1 MAGSSSIGRRIGK
14 IIIWLLA
21 TVVVLIVALAIFI
34 LTFDWNRARPYVN
47 DKVSQAIGRPFA
59 INGDLKVGW
68 RHPADET
75 GWRGWV
81 PWPRFSAANITV
93 ANPDWTKQPQFAT
106 LDEID
111 FEVKVLPLLAHDI
124 VIPAINLVNPSVDL
138 ERLVDGRDNWTFKLA
153 SSSGPSEWKLDL
165 HDIAFAKGNI
175 ALSDQQKKVDVQMVI
190 DTLGQPIPIGEAMKQ
205 QEAASRSASA
215 QAIGKAGASKLTEQA
230 NAQAASEAAAAAAAA
245 ASGASSTDINASG
258 TTAAG
263 GASGAPMAGGS
274 HAASEASEAGEASGS
289 VAAPGASGVA
299 SATGTQRQMPS
310 YAIGWTVKGTYNKT
324 PVSGSGKVG
333 GVLALQDANRP
344 FPVQADVK
352 AGDLHVGLVGTITDP
367 AHLAA
372 VDLRLWLQGNSMAR
386 LYSLTGV
393 TLPDTP
399 PYATEGRL
407 IGQFKSSG
415 NVFKYE
421 NFTGRVGGSDLNGS
435 LTYTAREPRP
445 LLQGEMVSHLLQF
458 SDLAPVIGAD
468 SNASKAKRGDA
479 TTQPSGRVLPVEEFR
494 TDRWKAID
502 ADVKFTGRRIVKTT
516 DLPITDL
523 YTHVVLTDGV
533 LSLEP
538 LKFGVAGGSLASDI
552 HLDGS
557 AVPLKGRFATSARH
571 LKLKQL
577 FPNFKTMQNA
587 LGEINGDAALTA
599 TGNSPAALAATSN
612 GEVKALITEGTVS
625 RLLMEAAGLNVANV
639 VYEKLFGNRDVKI
652 NCAAADFV
660 ATDGVLESRVFAL
673 DTDDAVINIDGH
685 VNLRDETM
693 DLGVH
698 PHTKGFRVFS
708 LRSPLY
714 VKGTFKDPHVG
725 VNAAAL
731 ALRGGAA
738 VGLGLINPFAAL
750 IPLLAPSNNK
760 PLPCAQLLSQVR
772 QAPAAPPPGVK
783 QQSKPPLSLE
793 GAPVNKSTK
802 GAASSPAVDDKK
814 KPAVRSPA
822 SARPNTREADGVHL
836 ACGLAQLELRRRPV
850 DDLFVAD
857 QRAARAHADEAI
869 AE

>member
-1 MAGSSSIGRRIGK
+1 MAVSSTIGRRIGK
-14 IIIWLLA
+14 IIAWLLA
-21 TVVVLIVALAIFI
+21 IIVILIVALAIFI
-34 LTFDWNRARPYVN
+34 MTFDWNRARPYIN
-47 DKVSQAIGRPFA
+47 DKVTQAIGRPFA

-68 RHPADET
+68 RHPVGET

-93 ANPDWTKQPQFAT
+93 GNPDWTKQPQFAT

-111 FEVKVLPLLAHDI
+111 FQVKVLPLLAHDI
-124 VIPAINLVNPSVDL
+124 VIPTINLVNPSVDL
-138 ERLVDGRDNWTFKLA
+138 ERVLDGRNNWTFKLA

-175 ALSDQQKKVDVQMVI
+175 ALSDQQKKVDLQMAI

-205 QEAASRSASA
+205 QEAASRSSSA
-215 QAIGKAGASKLTEQA
+215 QTIGKSGANKLTQQA
-230 NAQAASEAAAAAAAA
+230 NAQAASEAAAASAAA
-245 ASGASSTDINASG
+245 ASGASSTDITASG
-258 TTAAG
+258 TTAATG
-263 GASGAPMAGGS
+263 ASGGLVAGGSKGASQAVAAGASGA
-274 HAASEASEAGEASGS
+274 
-289 VAAPGASGVA
+289 VVA
-299 SATGTQRQMPS
+299 SAPASASGGGAQAQAGAKQEIPP

-407 IGQFKSSG
+407 VGQFKSTG

-421 NFTGRVGGSDLNGS
+421 NFTGRVGGSDINGS

-445 LLQGEMVSHLLQF
+445 LLQGELVSHLLQF

-479 TTQPSGRVLPVEEFR
+479 TAQPSSKALPVEEFR

-502 ADVKFTGRRIVKTT
+502 ADVKFTGRRIVK
-516 DLPITDL
+516 DVNLPITDL
-523 YTHVVLTDGV
+523 YTHVVMTDGV

-538 LKFGVAGGSLASDI
+538 LKFGVAGGTLASDI

-557 AVPLKGRFATSARH
+557 ATPLKGRFATSARH

-599 TGNSPAALAATSN
+599 TGNSPAALAASSN
-612 GEVKALITEGTVS
+612 GEVKALVTDGTVS

-660 ATDGVLESRVFAL
+660 ATNGVLESRVFAL
-673 DTDDAVINIDGH
+673 DTDDAVIDIDGN
-685 VNLRDETM
+685 VNMRDESL

-738 VGLGLINPFAAL
+738 VGLGLLNPFAAL

-760 PLPCAQLLSQVR
+760 PLPCTQLLAQVR
-772 QAPAAPPPGVK
+772 QAPTAPPPGTK
-783 QQSKPPLSLE
+783 QQPKSAISLD
-793 GAPVNKSTK
+793 GAPVNKSS
-802 GAASSPAVDDKK
+802 GGASSPAATDKK
-814 KPAVRSPA
+814 KPAVMSPA
-822 SARPNTREADGVHL
+822 SA
-836 ACGLAQLELRRRPV
+836 
-850 DDLFVAD
+850 
-857 QRAARAHADEAI
+857 
-869 AE
+869 AEYKGS

>member
-1 MAGSSSIGRRIGK
+1 MAVSSTTGRRIGK
-14 IIIWLLA
+14 IIAWLVA
-21 TVVVLIVALAIFI
+21 IIVVLIVALIIFI
-34 LTFDWNRARPYVN
+34 LTFDWNRARPYID
-47 DKVSQAIGRPFA
+47 DKVTQAIGRPFA

-68 RHPADET
+68 RHPVGET

-81 PWPRFSAANITV
+81 PWPRFSAANITIG
-93 ANPDWTKQPQFAT
+93 NPDWTKQPHFAT

-138 ERLVDGRDNWTFKLA
+138 ERLVDGRNNWTFKLPA
-153 SSSGPSEWKLDL
+153 STGPSEWKLDL

-175 ALSDQQKKVDVQMVI
+175 ALSDQQKKVEMQMAI

-215 QAIGKAGASKLTEQA
+215 EAIGKAGANKLTAQA
-230 NAQAASEAAAAAAAA
+230 NAQAASEAAAASAAA
-245 ASGASSTDINASG
+245 ASGASSTDITASG
-258 TTAAG
+258 TTPAN
-263 GASGAPMAGGS
+263 GASGALVAGGS
-274 HAASEASEAGEASGS
+274 SGASGVSGASGASESAAVASASNASEAG
-289 VAAPGASGVA
+289 APNGAKPVI
-299 SATGTQRQMPS
+299 PP

-372 VDLRLWLQGNSMAR
+372 VDLRLWLQGNSLAR

-407 IGQFKSSG
+407 VGQFKSSG

-435 LTYTAREPRP
+435 LIYTAREPRP
-445 LLQGEMVSHLLQF
+445 LLQGELVSHLLQF
-458 SDLAPVIGAD
+458 SDLAPIIGAD

-479 TTQPSGRVLPVEEFR
+479 TAQPANKALPVEEFR

-502 ADVKFTGRRIVKTT
+502 ADVKFTGRRIVKDTN
-516 DLPITDL
+516 LPITDL
-523 YTHVVLTDGV
+523 YTHVVMTDGV

-538 LKFGVAGGSLASDI
+538 LKFGVAGGSLSSNI

-557 AVPLKGRFATSARH
+557 TTPLKGRFATSARH

-577 FPNFKTMQNA
+577 FPSFKTMQNA

-612 GEVKALITEGTVS
+612 GEVKALVTDGTVS

-639 VYEKLFGNRDVKI
+639 VYEKLFGKRDVKI

-660 ATDGVLESRVFAL
+660 ATNGVLDSRVFAL
-673 DTDDAVINIDGH
+673 DTDDAVIDIDGN

-772 QAPAAPPPGVK
+772 QAPTAPPPGVK
-783 QQSKPPLSLE
+783 QQPKTAISLD
-793 GAPVNKSTK
+793 GVPVNKSS
-802 GAASSPAVDDKK
+802 GGASAPAASEK
-814 KPAVRSPA
+814 KPAVVSPA
-822 SARPNTREADGVHL
+822 SA
-836 ACGLAQLELRRRPV
+836 
-850 DDLFVAD
+850 
-857 QRAARAHADEAI
+857 
-869 AE
+869 AEYKGS

>member
-1 MAGSSSIGRRIGK
+1 MAGSSGTGRRVGK
-14 IIIWLLA
+14 IFAWLLA
-21 TVVVLIVALAIFI
+21 ALVILIVALVIFI
-34 LTFDWNRARPYVN
+34 LSFDWNRARPYID

-68 RHPADET
+68 RHAVGET

-81 PWPRFSAANITV
+81 PWPRFSAANI
-93 ANPDWTKQPQFAT
+93 AIGNPDWTKQPQFAT

-111 FEVKVLPLLAHDI
+111 FEVEVLPLLAHDI
-124 VIPAINLVNPSVDL
+124 EIPAINLVNPSVDL
-138 ERLVDGRDNWTFKLA
+138 ERLVDGRNNWTFKLP
-153 SSSGPSEWKLDL
+153 SSSGPTEWKLDL

-175 ALSDQQKKVDVQMVI
+175 ALSDQQKKVEVQMVV
-190 DTLGQPIPIGEAMKQ
+190 DTLGQPIPIGDALKQ

-215 QAIGKAGASKLTEQA
+215 QAVGRAGARQLAAQA
-230 NAQAASEAAAAAAAA
+230 EAEAASEAKAASAAAAYEAAA
-245 ASGASSTDINASG
+245 QASGASGASATSGVAASSGALATSGAAAPAETTSGSAGPAAAVSGASG
-258 TTAAG
+258 T
-263 GASGAPMAGGS
+263 
-274 HAASEASEAGEASGS
+274 
-289 VAAPGASGVA
+289 APGARR
-299 SATGTQRQMPS
+299 ATPL
-310 YAIGWTVKGTYNKT
+310 YAIGWTVKGTYNRT
-324 PVSGSGKVG
+324 PVSGNGKLG

-352 AGDLHVGLVGTITDP
+352 AGDLHIAFVGTLTDP
-367 AHLAA
+367 AHLGAL
-372 VDLRLWLQGNSMAR
+372 DLRLWLQGNSMAR

-393 TLPDTP
+393 TLPETP

-407 IGQFKSSG
+407 IGQFKASG
-415 NVFKYE
+415 NVFTYE

-435 LTYTAREPRP
+435 LTYTGREPRP
-445 LLQGEMVSHLLQF
+445 LLQGELESHLLQF

-468 SNASKAKRGDA
+468 SNASKARRGDA
-479 TTQPSGRVLPVEEFR
+479 AAQPSNRALPVEEFR
-494 TDRWKAID
+494 TERWKAID
-502 ADVKFTGRRIVKTT
+502 ADVKFTGRRIIKNAN
-516 DLPITDL
+516 LPITDL
-523 YTHVVLTDGV
+523 YTHVVMTDGV
-533 LSLEP
+533 LSLVP

-557 AVPLKGRFATSARH
+557 AAPLKGRFAMSARH
-571 LKLKQL
+571 VKLKQL
-577 FPNFKTMQNA
+577 FPSFKTMQNA
-587 LGEINGDAALTA
+587 LGEINGDASLSA

-612 GEVKALITEGTVS
+612 GELKALVTDGTVS

-639 VYEKLFGNRDVKI
+639 VYEKLFGARDVKI

-660 ATDGVLESRVFAL
+660 VTDGVLEARVFAL

-731 ALRGGAA
+731 ALRGGAV

-760 PLPCAQLLSQVR
+760 PLPCSQLLAQAR
-772 QAPAAPPPGVK
+772 QMPKAPPPGVK
-783 QQSKPPLSLE
+783 QQPKAPISLE
-793 GAPVNKSTK
+793 GAPVNKSS
-802 GAASSPAVDDKK
+802 GGASSPAAVDR
-814 KPAVRSPA
+814 KPATQSPA
-822 SARPNTREADGVHL
+822 SA
-836 ACGLAQLELRRRPV
+836 
-850 DDLFVAD
+850 
-857 QRAARAHADEAI
+857 
-869 AE
+869 AEYKGG

>member
-1 MAGSSSIGRRIGK
+1 MAGSSSIGRRIRK
-14 IIIWLLA
+14 IFAWLLA
-21 TVVVLIVALAIFI
+21 TLVILIVALVIFI
-34 LTFDWNRARPYVN
+34 LTFDWNRARPYID

-68 RHPADET
+68 RHPVGET

-81 PWPRFSAANITV
+81 PWPRFSAANITIG
-93 ANPDWTKQPQFAT
+93 NPDWAKQPQFAT

-111 FEVKVLPLLAHDI
+111 FEVEVLPLLAHDI

-138 ERLVDGRDNWTFKLA
+138 ERLVDGRNNWTFKLA

-175 ALSDQQKKVDVQMVI
+175 ALSDQQKKVEVQMVV
-190 DTLGQPIPIGEAMKQ
+190 DTLGQPIPIGDALKQ

-215 QAIGKAGASKLTEQA
+215 QAVGRAGASQLAAQVE
-230 NAQAASEAAAAAAAA
+230 AQAASEAKAASETAAAEQASA
-245 ASGASSTDINASG
+245 ASGTAATSGATASSGALT
-258 TTAAG
+258 
-263 GASGAPMAGGS
+263 ASGAAAP
-274 HAASEASEAGEASGS
+274 AASR
-289 VAAPGASGVA
+289 
-299 SATGTQRQMPS
+299 ATPL
-310 YAIGWTVKGTYNKT
+310 YAIAWTVKGTYNRT
-324 PVSGSGKVG
+324 PVSGSGKLG
-333 GVLALQDANRP
+333 GVLALQDTNRP

-352 AGDLHVGLVGTITDP
+352 GGDLHIAFVGTITDP

-372 VDLRLWLQGNSMAR
+372 LDLRLWLQGNSMAR

-393 TLPDTP
+393 TLPETP
-399 PYATEGRL
+399 PYATEGHL

-415 NVFKYE
+415 SVFTYE

-445 LLQGEMVSHLLQF
+445 LLQGELESHVLQF
-458 SDLAPVIGAD
+458 SDLAPMIGAD
-468 SNASKAKRGDA
+468 SNASKAQRGD
-479 TTQPSGRVLPVEEFR
+479 TTRQPSDRVLPVEEFR

-502 ADVKFTGRRIVKTT
+502 ADVKFTGRRIVKNAN
-516 DLPITDL
+516 LPITDL

-533 LSLEP
+533 LSLVP

-557 AVPLKGRFATSARH
+557 GAPLKGRFAMSARH

-587 LGEINGDAALTA
+587 LGEINGDASLSA

-612 GEVKALITEGTVS
+612 GEVKALVTDGTVS

-685 VNLRDETM
+685 INLRDETM

-714 VKGTFKDPHVG
+714 VKGTLKNPHVG

-760 PLPCAQLLSQVR
+760 PLPCAELLAQVR
-772 QAPAAPPPGVK
+772 QAPKAPPPGVK
-783 QQSKPPLSLE
+783 QQPKAPLSLE
-793 GAPVNKSTK
+793 GAPLNKSS
-802 GAASSPAVDDKK
+802 GGASSPAGADR
-814 KPAVRSPA
+814 KPATLSPA
-822 SARPNTREADGVHL
+822 SA
-836 ACGLAQLELRRRPV
+836 
-850 DDLFVAD
+850 
-857 QRAARAHADEAI
+857 
-869 AE
+869 AEYKGS

>member
-1 MAGSSSIGRRIGK
+1 MAVSSTTGRRIGK
-14 IIIWLLA
+14 IIAWLLA
-21 TVVVLIVALAIFI
+21 IIVILIVALTIFI

-47 DKVSQAIGRPFA
+47 DKVTQAIGRPFA

-68 RHPADET
+68 RHPVGET

-93 ANPDWTKQPQFAT
+93 GNPDWTKQPHFAT

-111 FEVKVLPLLAHDI
+111 FQVKVLPLLAHDI
-124 VIPAINLVNPSVDL
+124 VIPTINLVNPSVDL
-138 ERLVDGRDNWTFKLA
+138 ERVLDGRNNWTFKLA

-175 ALSDQQKKVDVQMVI
+175 ALSDQQKKVDLQMAI

-205 QEAASRSASA
+205 QEAASRSSSA
-215 QAIGKAGASKLTEQA
+215 QTIGKSGANKLTQQA
-230 NAQAASEAAAAAAAA
+230 NAQAASEAAAASAAA
-245 ASGASSTDINASG
+245 ASGASSTEISASG
-258 TTAAG
+258 TTAATG
-263 GASGAPMAGGS
+263 ASGGLVAGGSKGASEAVAAGASGAVVASASNASGASG
-274 HAASEASEAGEASGS
+274 ASEAQAGAKQEI
-289 VAAPGASGVA
+289 P
-299 SATGTQRQMPS
+299 P

-407 IGQFKSSG
+407 VGQFKSTG

-421 NFTGRVGGSDLNGS
+421 NFTGRVGGSDINGS

-445 LLQGEMVSHLLQF
+445 LLQGELVSHLLQF

-479 TTQPSGRVLPVEEFR
+479 TAQPSNKALPVEEFR

-502 ADVKFTGRRIVKTT
+502 ADVKFTGRRIVK
-516 DLPITDL
+516 DVNLPITDL
-523 YTHVVLTDGV
+523 YTHVVMTDGV

-538 LKFGVAGGSLASDI
+538 LKFGVAGGTLASDI

-557 AVPLKGRFATSARH
+557 ATPLKGRFATSARH

-612 GEVKALITEGTVS
+612 GEVKALVTDGTVS

-639 VYEKLFGNRDVKI
+639 VYEKLFANRDVKI

-660 ATDGVLESRVFAL
+660 ATNGVLESRIFAL
-673 DTDDAVINIDGH
+673 DTDDAVINIDGN
-685 VNLRDETM
+685 VNLRDESM

-760 PLPCAQLLSQVR
+760 PLPCTQMLEQIR
-772 QAPAAPPPGVK
+772 QAPTAPPPGVK
-783 QQSKPPLSLE
+783 QQPKAAISLD
-793 GAPVNKSTK
+793 GAPVNKSS
-802 GAASSPAVDDKK
+802 GGASSPATTDKK
-814 KPAVRSPA
+814 KPAVMSPA
-822 SARPNTREADGVHL
+822 SAATYKGS
-836 ACGLAQLELRRRPV
+836 
-850 DDLFVAD
+850 
-857 QRAARAHADEAI
+857 
-869 AE
+869 

>member
-1 MAGSSSIGRRIGK
+1 MAVSSTIGRRIGK
-14 IIIWLLA
+14 IIAWLLA
-21 TVVVLIVALAIFI
+21 IIVILVVALVIFI
-34 LTFDWNRARPYVN
+34 LIFDWNRARPYID
-47 DKVSQAIGRPFA
+47 DKVTQAIGRPFA

-68 RHPADET
+68 KHPVGET
-75 GWRGWV
+75 GWRAWV

-93 ANPDWTKQPQFAT
+93 GNPDWTKQPQFAT

-111 FEVKVLPLLAHDI
+111 FEVMVLPLLAHNI

-138 ERLVDGRDNWTFKLA
+138 ERLLDGRNNWTFKLA
-153 SSSGPSEWKLDL
+153 SSSGPSEWKLEL

-175 ALSDQQKKVDVQMVI
+175 ALSDQQKKVEMQMVI

-215 QAIGKAGASKLTEQA
+215 EAIGKAGASKLTAQA
-230 NAQAASEAAAAAAAA
+230 NAQAASEAAAASAAA
-245 ASGASSTDINASG
+245 ASGASSTDITASG
-258 TTAAG
+258 TTAAT
-263 GASGAPMAGGS
+263 GASGALVAGGS
-274 HAASEASEAGEASGS
+274 SGASAALSE
-289 VAAPGASGVA
+289 GASGAAIA
-299 SATGTQRQMPS
+299 SAPGSGASAASTEAAAKREIPP
-310 YAIGWTVKGTYNKT
+310 YAIGWTIKGTYNKT

-333 GVLALQDANRP
+333 GVLALQDADRP

-367 AHLAA
+367 THLAA

-407 IGQFKSSG
+407 VGQFKESG

-435 LTYTAREPRP
+435 LTYTARQPRP
-445 LLQGEMVSHLLQF
+445 LLQGELVSHLLQF

-479 TTQPSGRVLPVEEFR
+479 TAQPSNKALPVEEFR

-502 ADVKFTGRRIVKTT
+502 ADVKFTGRRIVK
-516 DLPITDL
+516 DANLPITDL
-523 YTHVVLTDGV
+523 YTHVVMTDGV

-557 AVPLKGRFATSARH
+557 TTPLKGRFATSARH

-612 GEVKALITEGTVS
+612 GEVKALVTDGTVS
-625 RLLMEAAGLNVANV
+625 RLIMEAAGLNVANV
-639 VYEKLFGNRDVKI
+639 VYEKLFGNRDVRI

-660 ATDGVLESRVFAL
+660 ATNGVLDSRVFAL
-673 DTDDAVINIDGH
+673 DTDDAVINIDGN
-685 VNLRDETM
+685 VNLRDESM

-760 PLPCAQLLSQVR
+760 PLPCGQLLAQVR
-772 QAPAAPPPGVK
+772 QAPTAPPPGVK
-783 QQSKPPLSLE
+783 QQPKAAISLD
-793 GAPVNKSTK
+793 GAPVNKSSGGK
-802 GAASSPAVDDKK
+802 SAPAAADK
-814 KPAVRSPA
+814 KPATLSPA
-822 SARPNTREADGVHL
+822 SA
-836 ACGLAQLELRRRPV
+836 
-850 DDLFVAD
+850 
-857 QRAARAHADEAI
+857 
-869 AE
+869 AEYKGS

>member
-1 MAGSSSIGRRIGK
+1 MAGSSTIGRRIGK
-14 IIIWLLA
+14 IVAW
-21 TVVVLIVALAIFI
+21 IVAIIVILVIALTVFI

-47 DKVSQAIGRPFA
+47 DKVTQAIGRQFT
-59 INGDLKVGW
+59 INGDLRVGL
-68 RHPADET
+68 RHPVGET
-75 GWRGWV
+75 GWKSWV
-81 PWPRFSAANITV
+81 PWPRFSAANITI
-93 ANPDWTKQPQFAT
+93 ANPDWAKRPQFAT

-111 FEVKVLPLLAHDI
+111 FQVKVLPLLAHDI

-138 ERLVDGRDNWTFKLA
+138 ERMMDGRNNWTFELPK
-153 SSSGPSEWKLDL
+153 SKTPSQWKLQL
-165 HDIAFAKGNI
+165 HDIVFAKGNI
-175 ALSDQQKKVDVQMVI
+175 ALSDEQKKVDAQMVV
-190 DTLGQPIPIGEAMKQ
+190 DTLGQPIPIGEALKQ
-205 QEAASRSASA
+205 QEQASRKASA
-215 QAIGKAGASKLTEQA
+215 EAVGKEGAKKLGAQAD
-230 NAQAASEAAAAAAAA
+230 AQAASAASAAAAAA
-245 ASGASSTDINASG
+245 ASGASSTDIHASG
-258 TTAAG
+258 TTAATG
-263 GASGAPMAGGS
+263 ASGGLVAGGSKGASAVTGASGAALASASGAQS
-274 HAASEASEAGEASGS
+274 ASAASVVSGTSDASG
-289 VAAPGASGVA
+289 A
-299 SATGTQRQMPS
+299 SATTAASGRPRDIPP
-310 YAIGWTVKGTYNKT
+310 YAIGWTLKGTYNKT

-352 AGDLHVGLVGTITDP
+352 AGDLHVGLVGTVTDP

-372 VDLRLWLQGNSMAR
+372 VDLRLWVQGSSMAK

-399 PYATEGRL
+399 PYATEGRFV
-407 IGQFKSSG
+407 GQFKTTG

-435 LTYTAREPRP
+435 LIYTARQPRP
-445 LLQGEMVSHLLQF
+445 LLQGQLESRLLQF

-468 SNASKAKRGDA
+468 SNASKAKRGDG
-479 TTQPSGRVLPVEEFR
+479 TMQPSSKALPVEEFR

-502 ADVKFTGRRIVKTT
+502 ADVKFTGRRIVKNA

-523 YTHVVLTDGV
+523 YTHIVMTNGV

-538 LKFGVAGGSLASDI
+538 LKFGVAGGTLASNI

-557 AVPLKGRFATSARH
+557 GAPLKARFATAARH

-612 GEVKALITEGTVS
+612 GEVKALVTEGTVS

-673 DTDDAVINIDGH
+673 DTDDAVIDIDGH
-685 VNLRDETM
+685 VNMRDETM

-714 VKGTFKDPHVG
+714 AKGTFKNPHVG

-738 VGLGLINPFAAL
+738 VGLGLVNPFAAL
-750 IPLLAPSNNK
+750 LPLLAPSNNK

-772 QAPAAPPPGVK
+772 QAPKAPPPGSK
-783 QQSKPPLSLE
+783 QPPKPAISLE
-793 GAPVNKSTK
+793 GAPVNKRSS
-802 GAASSPAVDDKK
+802 GEAAASAPTSASAPAGRKAV
-814 KPAVRSPA
+814 PASPA
-822 SARPNTREADGVHL
+822 SA
-836 ACGLAQLELRRRPV
+836 
-850 DDLFVAD
+850 
-857 QRAARAHADEAI
+857 
-869 AE
+869 AEYKGS

>member
-14 IIIWLLA
+14 NFAWLLA
-21 TVVVLIVALAIFI
+21 TLVILIIALVIFI
-34 LTFDWNRARPYVN
+34 LAFDWNRARPYID

-68 RHPADET
+68 GHPVGET

-81 PWPRFSAANITV
+81 PWPRFSAANITIG
-93 ANPDWTKQPQFAT
+93 NPDWAKQPQFAT

-111 FEVKVLPLLAHDI
+111 FEVEVLPLLAHDI
-124 VIPAINLVNPSVDL
+124 VIPAVNLVNPSVDL
-138 ERLVDGRDNWTFKLA
+138 ERLADGRDNWTFKLA

-175 ALSDQQKKVDVQMVI
+175 SLSDQQKKVEMQMVV
-190 DTLGQPIPIGEAMKQ
+190 DTLGQPIPIGDALKQ

-215 QAIGKAGASKLTEQA
+215 QAVGRAGASKLAAQVEAQA
-230 NAQAASEAAAAAAAA
+230 ASEAKAASEAAAAEQASA
-245 ASGASSTDINASG
+245 ASGTAATSAATASS
-258 TTAAG
+258 
-263 GASGAPMAGGS
+263 GALATSGA
-274 HAASEASEAGEASGS
+274 
-289 VAAPGASGVA
+289 AAPAPSRASP
-299 SATGTQRQMPS
+299 T
-310 YAIGWTVKGTYNKT
+310 YAIAWTVKGTYNRT
-324 PVSGSGKVG
+324 PVSGSGKLG
-333 GVLALQDANRP
+333 GVLALQDATRP

-352 AGDLHVGLVGTITDP
+352 GGDLHIAFVGTITDP
-367 AHLAA
+367 THLAA
-372 VDLRLWLQGNSMAR
+372 LDLRLWLQGNSLAR

-393 TLPDTP
+393 TLPETP
-399 PYATEGRL
+399 PYATEGHL
-407 IGQFKSSG
+407 IGQFKPSG
-415 NVFKYE
+415 SVFTYE

-445 LLQGEMVSHLLQF
+445 LLQGALESHVLQF

-468 SNASKAKRGDA
+468 SNASKAQRGD
-479 TTQPSGRVLPVEEFR
+479 TTRQPSDRVLPVEEFR

-502 ADVKFTGRRIVKTT
+502 ADVKFTGRRIVKNSN
-516 DLPITDL
+516 LPITDL
-523 YTHVVLTDGV
+523 YTHVVMTDGV
-533 LSLEP
+533 LSLVP

-557 AVPLKGRFATSARH
+557 GAPLKGRFAMSARH

-587 LGEINGDAALTA
+587 LGEINGDASLSA

-612 GEVKALITEGTVS
+612 GELKALVTDGTVS

-660 ATDGVLESRVFAL
+660 ATDGVLEPRVFAL

-685 VNLRDETM
+685 INLRDETL

-714 VKGTFKDPHVG
+714 VKGTFKNPHVG

-731 ALRGGAA
+731 ALRGGAV

-760 PLPCAQLLSQVR
+760 PLPCAELLAQVR
-772 QAPAAPPPGVK
+772 QAPTAPPPGVK
-783 QQSKPPLSLE
+783 QQSKAPLSLD
-793 GAPVNKSTK
+793 GVPLNKSS
-802 GAASSPAVDDKK
+802 GGASSPTGADR
-814 KPAVRSPA
+814 KPATLSPA
-822 SARPNTREADGVHL
+822 SA
-836 ACGLAQLELRRRPV
+836 
-850 DDLFVAD
+850 
-857 QRAARAHADEAI
+857 
-869 AE
+869 AEYKGS

>member
-1 MAGSSSIGRRIGK
+1 MAVSSTIGRRIGK
-14 IIIWLLA
+14 IIAWLLA
-21 TVVVLIVALAIFI
+21 TIAILIAALAIFI
-34 LTFDWNRARPYVN
+34 LAFDWNRARPYIN
-47 DKVSQAIGRPFA
+47 DKVTQAIGRPFA

-68 RHPADET
+68 QRPVGET
-75 GWRGWV
+75 SWRGWV

-93 ANPDWTKQPQFAT
+93 GNPDWTQQPQFAT

-138 ERLVDGRDNWTFKLA
+138 ERLLDGRNNWTFKLPA
-153 SSSGPSEWKLDL
+153 SSGPSEWKLDL

-175 ALSDQQKKVDVQMVI
+175 ALSDQQKKVDLQIVI
-190 DTLGQPIPIGEAMKQ
+190 DTLGQPIPLGEAMKQ

-230 NAQAASEAAAAAAAA
+230 NAQAASEAAAASAAA
-245 ASGASSTDINASG
+245 ASGASASDINASG
-258 TTAAG
+258 TTAAT
-263 GASGAPMAGGS
+263 GASGALAAGG
-274 HAASEASEAGEASGS
+274 ATQASEAASGAV
-289 VAAPGASGVA
+289 VASGASETTVTAGA
-299 SATGTQRQMPS
+299 RREIPP

-393 TLPDTP
+393 PLPDTP
-399 PYATEGRL
+399 PYATDGRL

-445 LLQGEMVSHLLQF
+445 LLQGELVSHLLQF
-458 SDLAPVIGAD
+458 ADLAPVIGAD

-479 TTQPSGRVLPVEEFR
+479 TAQPSGRVLPVEEFR

-502 ADVKFTGRRIVKTT
+502 ADVKVTGRRIVKNTN
-516 DLPITDL
+516 LPITDL
-523 YTHVVLTDGV
+523 YTHVVMTDGV
-533 LSLEP
+533 LSLQP

-557 AVPLKGRFATSARH
+557 TVPLKGRFSTSARH

-612 GEVKALITEGTVS
+612 GELKALITDGTVS

-660 ATDGVLESRVFAL
+660 ATDGVLEPRIFAL
-673 DTDDAVINIDGH
+673 DTDDAVINIDGT
-685 VNLRDETM
+685 VNLRDETL

-698 PHTKGFRVFS
+698 PHTKGFRVIT

-731 ALRGGAA
+731 ALRGGAV
-738 VGLGLINPFAAL
+738 VGLGLINPLAAL
-750 IPLLAPSNNK
+750 IPLLAPSNDK

-772 QAPAAPPPGVK
+772 HAPTAPPPGVK
-783 QQSKPPLSLE
+783 QKPKAVLSLD
-793 GAPVNKSTK
+793 GAPVNKSA
-802 GAASSPAVDDKK
+802 GGASSPAPANR
-814 KPAVRSPA
+814 KPAVMSPA
-822 SARPNTREADGVHL
+822 SA
-836 ACGLAQLELRRRPV
+836 
-850 DDLFVAD
+850 
-857 QRAARAHADEAI
+857 
-869 AE
+869 AEYKGS

>member
-1 MAGSSSIGRRIGK
+1 MAVSSTIGRRIGK
-14 IIIWLLA
+14 IIAWLLA
-21 TVVVLIVALAIFI
+21 IIVILIVALTIFI
-34 LTFDWNRARPYVN
+34 LTFDWNRARPYIN
-47 DKVSQAIGRPFA
+47 DKVTQAIGRPFA

-68 RHPADET
+68 RHPVGET

-93 ANPDWTKQPQFAT
+93 GNPDWTRQPQFAT

-111 FEVKVLPLLAHDI
+111 FQVKVLPLLAHDI

-138 ERLVDGRDNWTFKLA
+138 ERLLDGRNNWTFKLA

-175 ALSDQQKKVDVQMVI
+175 ALSDQQKKVDMQMVV

-215 QAIGKAGASKLTEQA
+215 EAIGKSGANKLTAQA
-230 NAQAASEAAAAAAAA
+230 NAQAASEAAAASAAA
-245 ASGASSTDINASG
+245 ASGASATDITASG
-258 TTAAG
+258 TTAAT
-263 GASGAPMAGGS
+263 GASGAMVAGGS
-274 HAASEASEAGEASGS
+274 KGASAAVGAGASSAVVAS
-289 VAAPGASGVA
+289 APATGVSGASGTSGA
-299 SATGTQRQMPS
+299 SSAEAQAAAKREIPP

-399 PYATEGRL
+399 PYATEGRFV
-407 IGQFKSSG
+407 GQFKSSG
-415 NVFKYE
+415 SVFKYE

-445 LLQGEMVSHLLQF
+445 LLQGELVSHLLQF

-479 TTQPSGRVLPVEEFR
+479 TAQPSNKALPVEEFR

-502 ADVKFTGRRIVKTT
+502 ADVKFTGRRIVK
-516 DLPITDL
+516 DVNLPITDL
-523 YTHVVLTDGV
+523 YTHIVMTDGV

-538 LKFGVAGGSLASDI
+538 LKFGVAGGTLASDI

-557 AVPLKGRFATSARH
+557 ATPLKGRFATSARH

-612 GEVKALITEGTVS
+612 GEVKALVTDGTVS

-660 ATDGVLESRVFAL
+660 ATNGVLDSRVFAL
-673 DTDDAVINIDGH
+673 DTDDAVIDIDGN
-685 VNLRDETM
+685 VNLRDESM

-760 PLPCAQLLSQVR
+760 PLPCNQLLAQVR
-772 QAPAAPPPGVK
+772 QAPTAPPPGVK
-783 QQSKPPLSLE
+783 QQPKAAISLD
-793 GAPVNKSTK
+793 GAPVNKSS
-802 GAASSPAVDDKK
+802 GGASSPGAADK
-814 KPAVRSPA
+814 KPAVMSPA
-822 SARPNTREADGVHL
+822 SA
-836 ACGLAQLELRRRPV
+836 
-850 DDLFVAD
+850 
-857 QRAARAHADEAI
+857 AAYKGS
-869 AE
+869 

>member
-1 MAGSSSIGRRIGK
+1 MAVSSTIGRRIGK
-14 IIIWLLA
+14 IIAWLLA
-21 TVVVLIVALAIFI
+21 IIVILIVALAIFI
-34 LTFDWNRARPYVN
+34 LTFDWNRARPYID
-47 DKVSQAIGRPFA
+47 DKVTQAIGRPFA

-68 RHPADET
+68 QHPVGET

-93 ANPDWTKQPQFAT
+93 GNPDWAKQPHFAT

-111 FEVKVLPLLAHDI
+111 FQVKVLPLLAHDI

-138 ERLVDGRDNWTFKLA
+138 ERLLDGRNNWTFKLA

-175 ALSDQQKKVDVQMVI
+175 ALSDQQQKVEMQMAI
-190 DTLGQPIPIGEAMKQ
+190 DTLGQPIPIGEVMKQ
-205 QEAASRSASA
+205 QETASRSASA
-215 QAIGKAGASKLTEQA
+215 EAVGKAGASKLTAQA
-230 NAQAASEAAAAAAAA
+230 NAQAASEAAAASAAA

-258 TTAAG
+258 ATAATGASGALIAG
-263 GASGAPMAGGS
+263 GASEGASG
-274 HAASEASEAGEASGS
+274 AAVASAPNASEAGA
-289 VAAPGASGVA
+289 
-299 SATGTQRQMPS
+299 ATGAKPTIPP

-352 AGDLHVGLVGTITDP
+352 AGDLRVGLVGTITDP

-372 VDLRLWLQGNSMAR
+372 VDLRLWLQGNSLAR

-407 IGQFKSSG
+407 VGQFKPG
-415 NVFKYE
+415 ANVFKYE

-445 LLQGEMVSHLLQF
+445 LLQGELVSHLLQF
-458 SDLAPVIGAD
+458 ADLAPVIGAD
-468 SNASKAKRGDA
+468 SKASKAKRGDA
-479 TTQPSGRVLPVEEFR
+479 TAQPANKVLPVEEFR

-502 ADVKFTGRRIVKTT
+502 ADVKFTGRRIVK
-516 DLPITDL
+516 DANLPITDL
-523 YTHVVLTDGV
+523 YTHVVMTDGV

-538 LKFGVAGGSLASDI
+538 LKFGVAGGSLSSDI

-557 AVPLKGRFATSARH
+557 TTPLKGRFATSARH

-577 FPNFKTMQNA
+577 FPDFKTMQNA

-612 GEVKALITEGTVS
+612 GEVKALITDGTVS

-660 ATDGVLESRVFAL
+660 ATNGVLDSRVFAL
-673 DTDDAVINIDGH
+673 DTDDAVINIDGN
-685 VNLRDETM
+685 VNLRDESM

-725 VNAAAL
+725 VNATAL
-731 ALRGGAA
+731 ALRGGA
-738 VGLGLINPFAAL
+738 VIGLGLINPFAAL

-760 PLPCAQLLSQVR
+760 PLPCGELLAQVR
-772 QAPAAPPPGVK
+772 QAPTAPAPGMK
-783 QQSKPPLSLE
+783 QQPKPAISLD
-793 GAPVNKSTK
+793 GAPVNKSSA
-802 GAASSPAVDDKK
+802 GASSPAAGDR
-814 KPAVRSPA
+814 KPAVMSP
-822 SARPNTREADGVHL
+822 PTG
-836 ACGLAQLELRRRPV
+836 
-850 DDLFVAD
+850 
-857 QRAARAHADEAI
+857 
-869 AE
+869 AEYKGS

>member
-1 MAGSSSIGRRIGK
+1 MAVSSTTGRRIGK
-14 IIIWLLA
+14 IIAWLLA
-21 TVVVLIVALAIFI
+21 IIVILIVALTIFI
-34 LTFDWNRARPYVN
+34 LTFDWNRARPYID
-47 DKVSQAIGRPFA
+47 DKVTQAIGRPFA

-68 RHPADET
+68 QHPVGET

-93 ANPDWTKQPQFAT
+93 GNPDWAKQPHFAT

-111 FEVKVLPLLAHDI
+111 FQVKVLPLLAHDI

-138 ERLVDGRDNWTFKLA
+138 ERLLDGRDNWTFKLA

-175 ALSDQQKKVDVQMVI
+175 GLSDQQKKVEMQMAI
-190 DTLGQPIPIGEAMKQ
+190 DTLGQPIPLGEVMKQ
-205 QEAASRSASA
+205 QETASRSASA
-215 QAIGKAGASKLTEQA
+215 EAVGKAGASKLTAQA
-230 NAQAASEAAAAAAAA
+230 NAQAASEAAASAAA
-245 ASGASSTDINASG
+245 ASGASSTDIAASG
-258 TTAAG
+258 ATAAN
-263 GASGAPMAGGS
+263 GASGALVASGVNG
-274 HAASEASEAGEASGS
+274 ASEGASGAAVASASNASEAGTAN
-289 VAAPGASGVA
+289 GAKPA
-299 SATGTQRQMPS
+299 IPP

-352 AGDLHVGLVGTITDP
+352 AGDLRVGLVGTITDP

-372 VDLRLWLQGNSMAR
+372 VDLRLWLQGNSLAR

-407 IGQFKSSG
+407 VGQFKSGG
-415 NVFKYE
+415 NVFSYE

-445 LLQGEMVSHLLQF
+445 LLQGELVSHLLQF
-458 SDLAPVIGAD
+458 ADLAPVIGAD

-479 TTQPSGRVLPVEEFR
+479 TVQPGNKVLPVEEFR

-502 ADVKFTGRRIVKTT
+502 ADVKFTGRRIVK
-516 DLPITDL
+516 DANLPITDL
-523 YTHVVLTDGV
+523 YTHVVMTDGV
-533 LSLEP
+533 LSFEP
-538 LKFGVAGGSLASDI
+538 LKFGVAGGSLSSDI

-557 AVPLKGRFATSARH
+557 ATPLKGRFAMSARH

-612 GEVKALITEGTVS
+612 GEVKALITDGTVS

-660 ATDGVLESRVFAL
+660 ATNGVLDSRVFAL
-673 DTDDAVINIDGH
+673 DTDDAVINIDGN
-685 VNLRDETM
+685 VNLRDESM

-725 VNAAAL
+725 VNATAL
-731 ALRGGAA
+731 ALRGGA
-738 VGLGLINPFAAL
+738 VIGLGLINPFAAL
-750 IPLLAPSNNK
+750 IPLLAPSNNQ
-760 PLPCAQLLSQVR
+760 PLPCGQLLSQVR
-772 QAPAAPPPGVK
+772 QAPTAPPPGMK
-783 QQSKPPLSLE
+783 QQPKPAISLD
-793 GAPVNKSTK
+793 GAPVNKSSS
-802 GAASSPAVDDKK
+802 GAASPGAADR
-814 KPAVRSPA
+814 KPAVTAPA
-822 SARPNTREADGVHL
+822 TG
-836 ACGLAQLELRRRPV
+836 
-850 DDLFVAD
+850 
-857 QRAARAHADEAI
+857 
-869 AE
+869 AEYKGS

>member
-1 MAGSSSIGRRIGK
+1 MAVSSTIGRRIGK
-14 IIIWLLA
+14 IIAWLVA
-21 TVVVLIVALAIFI
+21 IIVILIVALTIFI
-34 LTFDWNRARPYVN
+34 LTFDWNRARPYID
-47 DKVSQAIGRPFA
+47 DKVTQAIGRPFA

-68 RHPADET
+68 RRPVGET
-75 GWRGWV
+75 GWSSWV
-81 PWPRFSAANITV
+81 PWPRFSAADITV
-93 ANPDWTKQPQFAT
+93 GNPAWAKQPHFAT

-124 VIPAINLVNPSVDL
+124 VIPAINLVNPSVDV
-138 ERLVDGRDNWTFKLA
+138 ERLLDGRNNWTFKLA
-153 SSSGPSEWKLDL
+153 SSSGPSEWRLEL
-165 HDIAFAKGNI
+165 HDIAFAKGNV
-175 ALSDQQKKVDVQMVI
+175 ALSDQQTKVELQVAI
-190 DTLGQPIPIGEAMKQ
+190 DTLGQPIPIGEVMKQ

-215 QAIGKAGASKLTEQA
+215 EAVGKAGAGKLAAQA
-230 NAQAASEAAAAAAAA
+230 NAQAASEAAAASAAA
-245 ASGASSTDINASG
+245 ASGASSAEAAASGASAANGASG
-258 TTAAG
+258 TLAASG
-263 GASGAPMAGGS
+263 ANGVSEGAGAGASAGASGAA
-274 HAASEASEAGEASGS
+274 
-289 VAAPGASGVA
+289 VA
-299 SATGTQRQMPS
+299 SASGASAASPANAAKPAIPP

-352 AGDLHVGLVGTITDP
+352 AGDLRVGLVGTITDP

-372 VDLRLWLQGNSMAR
+372 VDLRLWLQGNSLAR

-407 IGQFKSSG
+407 VGQFKSSG
-415 NVFKYE
+415 SVFKYE

-445 LLQGEMVSHLLQF
+445 LLQGELVSHLLQF
-458 SDLAPVIGAD
+458 ADLAPVIGAD
-468 SNASKAKRGDA
+468 SKASKAKRGDA
-479 TTQPSGRVLPVEEFR
+479 TVQPANKVLPVEAFR

-502 ADVKFTGRRIVKTT
+502 ADVKFTGKRIVKDTN
-516 DLPITDL
+516 LPITDL
-523 YTHVVLTDGV
+523 YTHVVMSDGM

-538 LKFGVAGGSLASDI
+538 LKFGVAGGSLSSDI

-557 AVPLKGRFATSARH
+557 TTPLKGRFATSARH

-587 LGEINGDAALTA
+587 LGEINGDAALSA

-612 GEVKALITEGTVS
+612 GEVKALVTDGTVS

-639 VYEKLFGNRDVKI
+639 VYEKMFGNRDVKI

-660 ATDGVLESRVFAL
+660 ATNGVLDSRIFAL
-673 DTDDAVINIDGH
+673 DTDDAVINIDGN
-685 VNLRDETM
+685 VNLRDESL

-725 VNAAAL
+725 VNATAL
-731 ALRGGAA
+731 ALRGAA
-738 VGLGLINPFAAL
+738 VVGLGLINPFAAL

-760 PLPCAQLLSQVR
+760 PLPCGQLLSQVR
-772 QAPAAPPPGVK
+772 QAPGAPPPGVK
-783 QQSKPPLSLE
+783 QAPKPAISLD
-793 GAPVNKSTK
+793 GTPVNKSS
-802 GAASSPAVDDKK
+802 ADARSPAAAEK
-814 KPAVRSPA
+814 KPAAVMPPA
-822 SARPNTREADGVHL
+822 T
-836 ACGLAQLELRRRPV
+836 
-850 DDLFVAD
+850 
-857 QRAARAHADEAI
+857 AAEYKGS
-869 AE
+869 

>member
-1 MAGSSSIGRRIGK
+1 MAGSGSVGRRIGK
-14 IIIWLLA
+14 IIAWLLA
-21 TVVVLIVALAIFI
+21 TLVILIAALAIFI

-47 DKVSQAIGRPFA
+47 DKVTQAIGRPFA

-68 RHPADET
+68 RHPVGER

-93 ANPDWTKQPQFAT
+93 GNPDWAKHPQFAT

-111 FEVKVLPLLAHDI
+111 FEVEVLPLLAHDI

-138 ERLVDGRDNWTFKLA
+138 ERLLDGRNNWTFKLPSA
-153 SSSGPSEWKLDL
+153 SGPSEWKLDL

-175 ALSDQQKKVDVQMVI
+175 ALSDQQKKIEVAMAI
-190 DTLGQPIPIGEAMKQ
+190 DTLGQPIPIGDALKQ
-205 QEAASRSASA
+205 QQAASRSESA
-215 QAIGKAGASKLTEQA
+215 QAIGKAGANRLAAQA
-230 NAQAASEAAAAAAAA
+230 DAQAASEAKAASDAAASAVDANASATAAGPAAAAGASATSGAPATSAAAA
-245 ASGASSTDINASG
+245 ASDNGSAGAG
-258 TTAAG
+258 TVES
-263 GASGAPMAGGS
+263 ASGAS
-274 HAASEASEAGEASGS
+274 AATTASGS
-289 VAAPGASGVA
+289 ADTPR
-299 SATGTQRQMPS
+299 ATPL
-310 YAIGWTVKGTYNKT
+310 YAIGWTVKGTYNRT

-352 AGDLHVGLVGTITDP
+352 AGDLHIAFVGTVTDP
-367 AHLAA
+367 ARLAA
-372 VDLRLWLQGNSMAR
+372 LDLRLWLQGNSMAR

-393 TLPDTP
+393 TLPETP

-407 IGQFKSSG
+407 IGHFNASG
-415 NVFKYE
+415 NVFTYE

-435 LTYTAREPRP
+435 LTYTARKPRP
-445 LLQGEMVSHLLQF
+445 LLQGELVSHLLQF

-468 SNASKAKRGDA
+468 SKASKARRGDA
-479 TTQPSGRVLPVEEFR
+479 TAQPGGRVLPVEEFR

-502 ADVKFTGRRIVKTT
+502 ADVKFTGRRIIKNSS
-516 DLPITDL
+516 LPITDL
-523 YTHVVLTDGV
+523 YAHVVMTDGV

-552 HLDGS
+552 HLDG
-557 AVPLKGRFATSARH
+557 ATAPLKGRFAMQARH

-577 FPNFKTMQNA
+577 FPNFKTMQSA
-587 LGEINGDAALTA
+587 LGEINGDASLSA

-612 GEVKALITEGTVS
+612 GEVKALVTQGTVS

-639 VYEKLFGNRDVKI
+639 VYEKLFGNRDVNI

-660 ATDGVLESRVFAL
+660 ATDGVLDSRVFAL

-738 VGLGLINPFAAL
+738 IGLGLINPFAAL
-750 IPLLAPSNNK
+750 LPLLAPSNNK
-760 PLPCAQLLSQVR
+760 PLPCSELLAQVR
-772 QAPAAPPPGVK
+772 QTPKAPPPGVR
-783 QQSKPPLSLE
+783 QQPKAPLSLD
-793 GAPVNKSTK
+793 GVPVNKSS
-802 GAASSPAVDDKK
+802 GGASSPAATGR
-814 KPAVRSPA
+814 KPAVLSPA
-822 SARPNTREADGVHL
+822 SA
-836 ACGLAQLELRRRPV
+836 
-850 DDLFVAD
+850 
-857 QRAARAHADEAI
+857 
-869 AE
+869 AEYKGS

>member
-1 MAGSSSIGRRIGK
+1 MAVSSTTGRRIGK
-14 IIIWLLA
+14 IIAWLVA
-21 TVVVLIVALAIFI
+21 IIVILIVALTIFI
-34 LTFDWNRARPYVN
+34 LTFDWNRARPYIN
-47 DKVSQAIGRPFA
+47 DKVTQAIGRPFA

-68 RHPADET
+68 RHPVGET

-93 ANPDWTKQPQFAT
+93 GNPDWTKQPQFAT

-111 FEVKVLPLLAHDI
+111 FQVKVLPLLTHDI

-138 ERLVDGRDNWTFKLA
+138 ERLLDGRNNWTFKLA
-153 SSSGPSEWKLDL
+153 SSGGPSEWKLDL

-175 ALSDQQKKVDVQMVI
+175 ALSDQQKKVDLQMVV

-215 QAIGKAGASKLTEQA
+215 EAIGKAGATRLTAQA
-230 NAQAASEAAAAAAAA
+230 NAQAASEAAAASAAA
-245 ASGASSTDINASG
+245 ASGASAADITASG
-258 TTAAG
+258 TTAAT
-263 GASGAPMAGGS
+263 GASGALVAGGS
-274 HAASEASEAGEASGS
+274 KGASAAVSA
-289 VAAPGASGVA
+289 GASGAVVAPAPA
-299 SATGTQRQMPS
+299 SAPASASAASGAEAQAAAKREIPP

-367 AHLAA
+367 ARLAA

-399 PYATEGRL
+399 PYATEGRFV
-407 IGQFKSSG
+407 GQFRSSG

-445 LLQGEMVSHLLQF
+445 LLQGDLISHVLQF

-479 TTQPSGRVLPVEEFR
+479 TVQPSNKVLPVEEFR

-502 ADVKFTGRRIVKTT
+502 ADVKFTGRRIIKNVN
-516 DLPITDL
+516 LPITDL
-523 YTHVVLTDGV
+523 YTHIVMTDGV

-538 LKFGVAGGSLASDI
+538 LKFGVAGGTLASDI

-557 AVPLKGRFATSARH
+557 GTPLKGRFATSARH

-612 GEVKALITEGTVS
+612 GEVKALVTDGTVS

-660 ATDGVLESRVFAL
+660 ATNGVLDSRVFAL
-673 DTDDAVINIDGH
+673 DTDDAVIDIEGN
-685 VNLRDETM
+685 VNMRDETM

-760 PLPCAQLLSQVR
+760 PLPCNQLLAQVR
-772 QAPAAPPPGVK
+772 QAPTAPPPGLK
-783 QQSKPPLSLE
+783 QQPKSSISLD
-793 GAPVNKSTK
+793 GVPVNKSSG
-802 GAASSPAVDDKK
+802 GASAPAAPATADK
-814 KPAVRSPA
+814 KPAVMSPA
-822 SARPNTREADGVHL
+822 SA
-836 ACGLAQLELRRRPV
+836 AQYKGS
-850 DDLFVAD
+850 
-857 QRAARAHADEAI
+857 
-869 AE
+869 

>member
-1 MAGSSSIGRRIGK
+1 MAVSRTIGRRIGK
-14 IIIWLLA
+14 IIAWLLA
-21 TVVVLIVALAIFI
+21 IIVILIVALAIFI
-34 LTFDWNRARPYVN
+34 MTFDWNRARPYIN
-47 DKVSQAIGRPFA
+47 DKVTQAIGRPFA

-68 RHPADET
+68 RHPVGET

-93 ANPDWTKQPQFAT
+93 GNPDWTRQPQFAT

-111 FEVKVLPLLAHDI
+111 FQVKVLPLLAHDI
-124 VIPAINLVNPSVDL
+124 VIPTINLVNPSVDL
-138 ERLVDGRDNWTFKLA
+138 ERVLDGRNNWTFKLA
-153 SSSGPSEWKLDL
+153 ASSGPSEWKLDL

-175 ALSDQQKKVDVQMVI
+175 ALSDQQKKVDLQMAI

-205 QEAASRSASA
+205 QEAASRSSSA
-215 QAIGKAGASKLTEQA
+215 QTIGKSGANKLAQQA
-230 NAQAASEAAAAAAAA
+230 NAQAASEAAAASAAA
-245 ASGASSTDINASG
+245 ASGASSTDITASG
-258 TTAAG
+258 TTAATG
-263 GASGAPMAGGS
+263 ASGGLVAGGSKGASEAVAAGASGAVV
-274 HAASEASEAGEASGS
+274 ASAPAS
-289 VAAPGASGVA
+289 GASGA
-299 SATGTQRQMPS
+299 EAQAGAQQDIPP

-352 AGDLHVGLVGTITDP
+352 AGDLHVGVVGTITDP

-407 IGQFKSSG
+407 VGQFKSTG

-421 NFTGRVGGSDLNGS
+421 NFTGRVGGSDINGS
-435 LTYTAREPRP
+435 LTYTARERRP
-445 LLQGEMVSHLLQF
+445 LLQGELVSHLLQF

-479 TTQPSGRVLPVEEFR
+479 TAQPSSKALPVEEFR

-502 ADVKFTGRRIVKTT
+502 ADVKFTGRRIVK
-516 DLPITDL
+516 DVNLPITDL
-523 YTHVVLTDGV
+523 YTHVVMTDGV

-538 LKFGVAGGSLASDI
+538 LKFGVAGGTLASDI

-557 AVPLKGRFATSARH
+557 ATPLKGRFATSARH

-612 GEVKALITEGTVS
+612 GEVKALVTDGTVS

-660 ATDGVLESRVFAL
+660 ATNGVLDSRVFAL
-673 DTDDAVINIDGH
+673 DTDDAVINIDGN
-685 VNLRDETM
+685 VNLRDESM

-760 PLPCAQLLSQVR
+760 PLPCTQMLEQIR
-772 QAPAAPPPGVK
+772 QAPTAPPPGVK
-783 QQSKPPLSLE
+783 QQPKSAISLD
-793 GAPVNKSTK
+793 GAPVNKSSD
-802 GAASSPAVDDKK
+802 GASSPATTDKK
-814 KPAVRSPA
+814 KPAVMSPA
-822 SARPNTREADGVHL
+822 SAATYKGS
-836 ACGLAQLELRRRPV
+836 
-850 DDLFVAD
+850 
-857 QRAARAHADEAI
+857 
-869 AE
+869 